1 MPGQLMLVFL
11 SGLISGLFVN
21 YLADV
26 LPRSRR
32 FTEPVCLSCGQFRT
46 WKEFA
51 LGKPCAACG
60 RKNSVRFWIVII
72 LEIILAG
79 LVWFF
84 PLGNFPFW
92 ASELFLLVFSVMIV
106 TDIEFRVILEQVTI
120 AGYILSFFAGL
131 FLHGLNK
138 TILGG
143 ISGFLL
149 FLALYYFGRLFARRL
164 AHNREEPIDE
174 EALGFGDVH
183 LAGVVGLLTGFP
195 FNLTAMLLAII
206 LGGIASIV
214 IIVITLVRKQYQ
226 AFMAIPYGPFI
237 IIGGIAALYY
247 YL

>member
-1 MPGQLMLVFL
+1 MPVQFFLALL
-11 SGLISGLFVN
+11 SGLFSGLFVN

-26 LPRSRR
+26 LPRNRR
-32 FTEPVCLSCGQFRT
+32 LTRPVCLGCGQNREWIDFLT
-46 WKEFA
+46 
-51 LGKPCAACG
+51 GKHCKFCG
-60 RKNSVRFWIVII
+60 RNNSIRFWTVIVIA
-72 LEIILAG
+72 IILAG

-84 PLGNFPFW
+84 PVGDLPFW
-92 ASELFLLVFSVMIV
+92 ASMVLLIIFSVMIV
-106 TDIEFRVILEQVTI
+106 TDIEFRVILEQVSV
-120 AGYILSFFAGL
+120 AGYILAFLGGW

-164 AHNREEPIDE
+164 SRNREEPVDE

-183 LAGVVGLLTGFP
+183 LAGVVGFLTGFP

-206 LGGIASIV
+206 LGGIVSMIFILV
-214 IIVITLVRKQYQ
+214 TLVRKNYQ

-247 YL
+247 YI